1 MEIATKTIETTG
13 TIDAQNQLVL
23 DEPLTVVGPT
33 RVRVIILLPE
43 EADIG
48 EEELQN
54 TLLNV
59 DLRQLS
65 RNEEAHLEE
74 EFEEYDKRYPYEFF
88 TYWLK
93 QNMLPAC
100 FYSSGDSVMNEQAA
114 RSTAPTEKLVWQGFQ
129 NRATAYDAP
138 FKEKK

>member
-1 MEIATKTIETTG
+1 MEVATKTIETTG
-13 TIDAQNQLVL
+13 TIDAQHQLVL

-65 RNEEAHLEE
+65 RNEETHLEE
-74 EFEEYDKRYPYEFF
+74 EFEEYDKRYPYE
-88 TYWLK
+88 L
-93 QNMLPAC
+93 
-100 FYSSGDSVMNEQAA
+100 
-114 RSTAPTEKLVWQGFQ
+114 
-129 NRATAYDAP
+129 
-138 FKEKK
+138 

>member
-93 QNMLPAC
+93 
-100 FYSSGDSVMNEQAA
+100 
-114 RSTAPTEKLVWQGFQ
+114 
-129 NRATAYDAP
+129 
-138 FKEKK
+138 